1 MDNRF
6 FSEGADN
13 IKNKNAKFKAKFDEL
28 INAMDMVGFS
38 DEVRHV
44 LDTVINNESLE
55 VDLFCITCIMYVT
68 CCLCLAARKHVHRS
82 VSRVDAG

>member
-55 VDLFCITCIMYVT
+55 ADLFCINCIMYVCHLLSVLRSKKT
-68 CCLCLAARKHVHRS
+68 CSSCCQPC
-82 VSRVDAG
+82 